1 MKLLKIIVMLMLLM
15 LLMQAGCANFT
26 GNNDQYTVGSVYQD
40 SIQIGAKTV
49 PLPEGAWT
57 VIATG
62 VVNEFRNICLLK
74 EHQDKLFS
82 YIWISVE
89 SPFKDAR
96 YGYNRSENLD
106 RKDMLHVVKNENR
119 SGEAQD
125 GWYINHV
132 IASFNPSEKYKIYRD
147 RAAYIKEKG
156 YRISSNMIGVTHRL
170 TGRFQKEKYLHVN
183 YYYNPEA
190 EGITTKS
197 SDNWSTSEWHV
208 MRIDQSPEKVAFVE
222 ALKKEHTALHEKI
235 KLGFGFK

>member
-1 MKLLKIIVMLMLLM
+1 MKLLKIIVMLMLLV
-15 LLMQAGCANFT
+15 QAGCANFT
-26 GNNDQYTVGSVYQD
+26 GKNEQYKIGSVYQD
-40 SIQIGAKTV
+40 SIQIGAKSI
-49 PLPEGAWT
+49 PLPEGTWT

-82 YIWISVE
+82 YIWISGE
-89 SPFKDAR
+89 SPYKDAK

-106 RKDMLHVVKNENR
+106 RKDMLYVVNNENR

-132 IASFNPSEKYKIYRD
+132 ITHFNPSEKYKVYRD
-147 RAAYIKEKG
+147 AGAYIKEKG
-156 YRISSNMIGVTHRL
+156 YRISSNMVSVTHRL
-170 TGRFQKEKYLHVN
+170 TGRLQKEKYLNVR
-183 YYYNPEA
+183 YCYNPEV

-197 SDNWSTSEWHV
+197 SDHWSTSEWHV

-222 ALKKEHTALHEKI
+222 ALKKEHIALHEKI